1 MQLSPIERYS
11 MITKFPSPTDSDT
24 TVERADKV
32 LRLLCD
38 VGLDGD
44 PNIDNCRLLRKT
56 VICNE
61 EAREL
66 DPSLIIQAEGRTR
79 RSVTAALTAG
89 SPTATTEAAAPASSD
104 SETAPTT
111 LSSIKRLIDSD
122 SDDE

>member
-1 MQLSPIERYS
+1 MSSTQL
-11 MITKFPSPTDSDT
+11 PTDSDT
-24 TVERADKV
+24 TGERADKLLHL
-32 LRLLCD
+32 LRD
-38 VGLDGD
+38 VGLVGD
-44 PNIDNCRLLRKT
+44 PNPDACRLLRKT

-79 RSVTAALTAG
+79 RSVTAALTAADAG
-89 SPTATTEAAAPASSD
+89 ASPTLATASTDAAAAAAAATSD
-104 SETAPTT
+104 SETNQKT